1 MVHRVVV
8 AMSGGVD
15 SSVAAAVL
23 KEAGSEVVGIGLKLV
38 DSNKTTGAANSC
50 CGIDAMGD
58 ARRVAEKLDIPFYVL
73 DFKDVFR
80 TTVIEYFISSY
91 LNGET
96 PNPCIPCNEV
106 IKFEEL
112 LRVAKGIRAEYLATG
127 HYARVS
133 REGTGRY
140 LLRKGTDDSKDQS
153 YFLYSLSQEQLS
165 QTLFPV
171 GEMSKRETREL
182 AARLG
187 LRVHDKPESQDICFV
202 EDGDYSSYISKHAG
216 SRIRPGPI
224 LDESGAVIGSH
235 RGLSHYT
242 IGQRRGLG
250 VSSSE
255 PMYVV
260 DIDAHANSITVAAAG
275 RLRRQK
281 RILLE
286 RMNYVAVAKPEEPI
300 GALAR
305 TRYRKPE
312 VNATL
317 SPLDGD
323 RAFVEFHSPREP
335 TAPGQSVVLYNGD
348 AVIGGGVVRRTTD
361 DQ

>member
-1 MVHRVVV
+1 
-8 AMSGGVD
+8 MSGGVD

-23 KEAGSEVVGIGLKLV
+23 KEAGWEVVGIGLKLV
-38 DSNKTTGAANSC
+38 DSNETTGAENSC
-50 CGIDAMGD
+50 CGIDAMED

-80 TTVIEYFISSY
+80 TAVIEYFISSY

-112 LRVAKGIRAEYLATG
+112 LRVAKGLKAEFLATG

-133 REGTGRY
+133 RDPGTGRY
-140 LLRKGTDDSKDQS
+140 LLWKGTDGSKDQS
-153 YFLYSLSQEQLS
+153 YFLYSLSQEQLRHA
-165 QTLFPV
+165 LFPV
-171 GEMSKRETREL
+171 GGMSKKETREL

-202 EDGDYSSYISKHAG
+202 EDGDYSAYISKHAG
-216 SRIRPGPI
+216 SSIRPGHI
-224 LDESGAVIGSH
+224 LDEAGAVIGSH

-250 VSSSE
+250 VSFPE

-260 DIDAHANSITVAAAG
+260 DIDARANSITVAAAG
-275 RLRRQK
+275 RLRRQE

-286 RMNYVAVAKPEEPI
+286 RMNYVSVAKPQEPI
-300 GALAR
+300 GVLAR
-305 TRYRKPE
+305 TRYRISE

-323 RAFVEFHSPREP
+323 RAFIEFHSPREP
-335 TAPGQSVVLYNGD
+335 TASGQSVVLYNGD
-348 AVIGGGVVRRTTD
+348 AVIGGGVVRRMAD